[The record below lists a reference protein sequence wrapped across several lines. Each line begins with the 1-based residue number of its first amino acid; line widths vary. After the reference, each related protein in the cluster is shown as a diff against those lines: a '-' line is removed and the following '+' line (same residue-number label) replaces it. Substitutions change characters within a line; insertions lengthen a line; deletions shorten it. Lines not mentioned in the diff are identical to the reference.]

1 MQGFEDDSLFY
12 SLSECLR
19 FSGLLLLI
27 DIEYSRL
34 NVPLLSWP
42 KSPPNFWMTASG
54 MINPDIED
62 FNEQICLGG
71 ASIEMTVLLHDLL

>member
-1 MQGFEDDSLFY
+1 MLFY

-27 DIEYSRL
+27 DIEYCRL
-34 NVPLLSWP
+34 SFPLVLWS
-42 KSPPNFWMTASG
+42 KSPPNFLKTASG

-62 FNEQICLGG
+62 FSEQICLGG
-71 ASIEMTVLLHDLL
+71 VSTEMTGLLHDLF

>member
-34 NVPLLSWP
+34 NVPSVSWP
-42 KSPPNFWMTASG
+42 KSPPNFLMTASG

-71 ASIEMTVLLHDLL
+71 VSIEMTVLLHDLL